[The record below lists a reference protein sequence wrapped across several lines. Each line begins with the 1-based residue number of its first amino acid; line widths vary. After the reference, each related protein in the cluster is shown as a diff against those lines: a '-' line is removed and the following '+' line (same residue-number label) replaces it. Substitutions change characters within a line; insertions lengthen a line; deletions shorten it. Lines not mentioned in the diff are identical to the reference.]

1 MHWKAALVSTLLLPP
16 AVQGADGRAC
26 ANAAGVEVV
35 VEGEPA
41 LAEICAAAGR
51 ALAFLDRYG
60 LRLRRAIRLT
70 TVEQLVEV
78 NGHPAYAS
86 YDSRSDAIRLM
97 SYEAIFRLAGDP
109 RMYDEP
115 FDRDHYAGVIA
126 HEIAHAVMYH
136 NSTAQRMFAPPQEY
150 LAHAT
155 QLAVLPDEV
164 RAALIRKKKVL
175 PWEDGD
181 AVSDAYLAADPGKF
195 AVKSYL
201 HLTSRADP
209 APLVQQLLKAQGFS
223 FIVPNEPD

>member
-1 MHWKAALVSTLLLPP
+1 MLSRIALVSTLLLPV
-16 AVQGADGRAC
+16 AVQGAGGRAC
-26 ANAAGVEVV
+26 ATAAAVV
-35 VEGEPA
+35 VAFDGEQA
-41 LAEICAAAGR
+41 HAVICAAAGH

-60 LRLRRAIRLT
+60 LRLRRAITLT
-70 TVEQLVEV
+70 QVDQLVEV

-86 YDSRSDAIRLM
+86 YDSRSNAIRLM
-97 SYEAIFRLAGDP
+97 SYEAIFRFASDP

-115 FDRDHYAGVIA
+115 FDRNHYAGVIA
-126 HEIAHAVMYH
+126 HEVAHAVMH
-136 NSTAQRMFAPPQEY
+136 QNRTAQRMFAAPQEY

-155 QLAVLPDEV
+155 QIAVLPDDV

-201 HLTSRADP
+201 HLTSQADP

-223 FIVPNEPD
+223 FIVPNAPD